1 MLDIRKIAELPEAHK
16 RDCGKPTGIGGA
28 ANRHGKERHMQ
39 ITGGWV
45 YDPDEGFAER
55 TVCTDGEKIARISTD
70 TKRLDAAGCY
80 VLPLLIDLHIHGY
93 AGADA
98 GSADPAELER
108 MARALLMQGVGAFCP
123 TTMTLP
129 EARLAAVCR
138 CTAAYC
144 KERHPGAQVAGI
156 YLEGP
161 FLAPERRGSHDEA
174 LLQNPDPELL
184 RRLQEAGEGAVRLMT
199 LAPELPGALPLIRMA
214 VKQGIRVSLGHT
226 QADYDTARAALRAG
240 AAQCTHLLNAMTPF
254 GHQAPG
260 VVGAAFDVPGTMVEL
275 ICDGIHVH
283 PAMVRAM
290 FRLFGPERV
299 VMVSDALPPA
309 GLPEGTYHLGSQEIT
324 VDHGRAVLSDKP
336 ETLAGAV
343 CSLMEC
349 VRRAVSFGIPLADA
363 VRAASWNP
371 ACALGMETRKGS
383 LRPGQEAGAV
393 LLDRETLETRAVIA
407 RGCVVEQ

>member
-1 MLDIRKIAELPEAHK
+1 
-16 RDCGKPTGIGGA
+16 
-28 ANRHGKERHMQ
+28 MQ

-45 YDPDEGFAER
+45 YDPEEGFAER
-55 TVCTDGEKIARISTD
+55 TVCTDGEKIARSSGD
-70 TKRLDAAGCY
+70 AQNLDASGCY

-93 AGADA
+93 AGADV
-98 GSADPAELER
+98 GSAEPAELER

-144 KERHPGAQVAGI
+144 KEQHPGAQAAGVH
-156 YLEGP
+156 LEGP
-161 FLAPERRGSHDEA
+161 FLARERRGSHDEA

-184 RRLQEAGEGAVRLMT
+184 RRLQKAGEGVVRLMT
-199 LAPELPGALPLIRMA
+199 LAPELPGALPLIQMA
-214 VKQGIRVSLGHT
+214 VKQGVRVSLGHT
-226 QADYDTARAALRAG
+226 QADYDTAQAALRAG

-254 GHQAPG
+254 GHRAPG
-260 VVGAAFDVPGTMVEL
+260 VMGAAFDVPDTMVEL

-283 PAMVRAM
+283 PAMVRAI

-299 VMVSDALPPA
+299 LLVSDALPAA
-309 GLPEGTYHLGSQEIT
+309 GMAEGTYCLGSQEIM
-324 VDHGRAVLSDKP
+324 VHHGRAVLSGKP
-336 ETLAGAV
+336 ETLAGSV
-343 CSLMEC
+343 CGLMEC
-349 VRRAVSFGIPLADA
+349 LRRAVSFGIPLADA

-371 ACALGMETRKGS
+371 ACALGLETRMGS

-393 LLDRETLETRAVIA
+393 LLERETLEIRAVVA
-407 RGCVVEQ
+407 HGCMVER

>member
-1 MLDIRKIAELPEAHK
+1 
-16 RDCGKPTGIGGA
+16 
-28 ANRHGKERHMQ
+28 MQ

-45 YDPDEGFAER
+45 YDPEEGFAER
-55 TVCTDGEKIARISTD
+55 TVCTDGEKIARSSGD
-70 TKRLDAAGCY
+70 AQNLDASGCY

-93 AGADA
+93 AGADV
-98 GSADPAELER
+98 GSAEPAELER

-144 KERHPGAQVAGI
+144 KEQHPGAQAAGVH
-156 YLEGP
+156 LEGP
-161 FLAPERRGSHDEA
+161 FLARERRGSHDEA

-184 RRLQEAGEGAVRLMT
+184 RRLQKAGEGGVRLMT
-199 LAPELPGALPLIRMA
+199 LAPELPGALPLIQMA
-214 VKQGIRVSLGHT
+214 VKQGVWVSLGHT
-226 QADYDTARAALRAG
+226 QADYDTAQAALRAG

-254 GHQAPG
+254 GHRAPG
-260 VVGAAFDVPGTMVEL
+260 VMGAAFDAPDTMGEL

-283 PAMVRAM
+283 PAMVRAI

-299 VMVSDALPPA
+299 LLVSDALPAA
-309 GLPEGTYHLGSQEIT
+309 GMPEGTYRLGSQEIT
-324 VDHGRAVLSDKP
+324 VHHGRAVLSGKP
-336 ETLAGAV
+336 ETLAGSV
-343 CSLMEC
+343 CGLMEC
-349 VRRAVSFGIPLADA
+349 LRRAVSFGIPLADA

-371 ACALGMETRKGS
+371 ACALGLETRMGS

-393 LLDRETLETRAVIA
+393 LLERETLEIRAVVA
-407 RGCVVEQ
+407 HGCMVER

>member
-1 MLDIRKIAELPEAHK
+1 
-16 RDCGKPTGIGGA
+16 
-28 ANRHGKERHMQ
+28 MQ

-45 YDPDEGFAER
+45 YDPEEGFAER
-55 TVCTDGEKIARISTD
+55 TVCTDGEKIARSSGD
-70 TKRLDAAGCY
+70 AQNLDASGCY

-93 AGADA
+93 AGADV
-98 GSADPAELER
+98 GSAEPAELER

-144 KERHPGAQVAGI
+144 KEQHPGAQAAGVH
-156 YLEGP
+156 LEGP
-161 FLAPERRGSHDEA
+161 FLARERRGSHDEA

-184 RRLQEAGEGAVRLMT
+184 RRLQKAGEGVVRLMT
-199 LAPELPGALPLIRMA
+199 LAPELPGALPLIQMA
-214 VKQGIRVSLGHT
+214 VKQGVRVSLGHT
-226 QADYDTARAALRAG
+226 QADYDTAQAALRAG

-254 GHQAPG
+254 GHRAPG
-260 VVGAAFDVPGTMVEL
+260 VMGAAFDVPDTMVEL

-283 PAMVRAM
+283 PAMVRAI

-299 VMVSDALPPA
+299 LLVSDAPA
-309 GLPEGTYHLGSQEIT
+309 GGGNAGGNLLPGQSGN
-324 VDHGRAVLSDKP
+324 HGAP
-336 ETLAGAV
+336 WPGGAV
-343 CSLMEC
+343 RQAGNSGGVC
-349 VRRAVSFGIPLADA
+349 VRFDGMPAPAVSFGIPLADA

-371 ACALGMETRKGS
+371 ACALGLETRMGS

-393 LLDRETLETRAVIA
+393 LLERETLEIRAVVA
-407 RGCVVEQ
+407 HGCMVER

>member
-1 MLDIRKIAELPEAHK
+1 
-16 RDCGKPTGIGGA
+16 
-28 ANRHGKERHMQ
+28 MQ

-45 YDPDEGFAER
+45 YDPEEGFAER
-55 TVCTDGEKIARISTD
+55 TVCTDGEKIARSSGD
-70 TKRLDAAGCY
+70 AQNLDASGCY

-93 AGADA
+93 AGADV
-98 GSADPAELER
+98 GSAEPAELER

-144 KERHPGAQVAGI
+144 KEQHPGAQAAGVH
-156 YLEGP
+156 LEGP
-161 FLAPERRGSHDEA
+161 FLARERRGSHDEA

-184 RRLQEAGEGAVRLMT
+184 RRLQKAGEGVVRLMT
-199 LAPELPGALPLIRMA
+199 LAPELPGALPLIQMA
-214 VKQGIRVSLGHT
+214 VKQGVRVSLGHT
-226 QADYDTARAALRAG
+226 QADYDTAQAALRAG

-254 GHQAPG
+254 GHRAPG
-260 VVGAAFDVPGTMVEL
+260 VMGAAFDVPDTMVEL

-283 PAMVRAM
+283 PAMVRAI

-299 VMVSDALPPA
+299 LLVSDALPAA
-309 GLPEGTYHLGSQEIT
+309 GMPEGTYRLGSQEIM
-324 VDHGRAVLSDKP
+324 VHHGRAVLSGKP
-336 ETLAGAV
+336 ETLAGSV
-343 CSLMEC
+343 CGLMEC
-349 VRRAVSFGIPLADA
+349 LRRAVSFGIPLADA

-371 ACALGMETRKGS
+371 ACALGLETRMGS

-393 LLDRETLETRAVIA
+393 LMERETLENRAVVA
-407 RGCVVEQ
+407 HGGRVER

>member
-1 MLDIRKIAELPEAHK
+1 
-16 RDCGKPTGIGGA
+16 
-28 ANRHGKERHMQ
+28 MQ

-156 YLEGP
+156 HLEGP

-199 LAPELPGALPLIRMA
+199 LAPELPGALLLIQMA
-214 VKQGIRVSLGHT
+214 VKQGNR
-226 QADYDTARAALRAG
+226 
-240 AAQCTHLLNAMTPF
+240 
-254 GHQAPG
+254 APG

-299 VMVSDALPPA
+299 VMVSDALPAA

-336 ETLAGAV
+336 ETLAGSV

-349 VRRAVSFGIPLADA
+349 VRRVVSFGIPLADA

>member
-1 MLDIRKIAELPEAHK
+1 M
-16 RDCGKPTGIGGA
+16 GTG
-28 ANRHGKERHMQ
+28 
-39 ITGGWV
+39 
-45 YDPDEGFAER
+45 
-55 TVCTDGEKIARISTD
+55 
-70 TKRLDAAGCY
+70 
-80 VLPLLIDLHIHGY
+80 
-93 AGADA
+93 
-98 GSADPAELER
+98 
-108 MARALLMQGVGAFCP
+108 
-123 TTMTLP
+123 
-129 EARLAAVCR
+129 
-138 CTAAYC
+138 
-144 KERHPGAQVAGI
+144 
-156 YLEGP
+156 
-161 FLAPERRGSHDEA
+161 
-174 LLQNPDPELL
+174 L
-184 RRLQEAGEGAVRLMT
+184 R
-199 LAPELPGALPLIRMA
+199 
-214 VKQGIRVSLGHT
+214 
-226 QADYDTARAALRAG
+226 
-240 AAQCTHLLNAMTPF
+240 
-254 GHQAPG
+254 G

-309 GLPEGTYHLGSQEIT
+309 GLPEGIYHLGSQEIT

-336 ETLAGAV
+336 ETLAGSV

>member
-1 MLDIRKIAELPEAHK
+1 
-16 RDCGKPTGIGGA
+16 
-28 ANRHGKERHMQ
+28 MQ

-45 YDPDEGFAER
+45 YDPEEGFAER
-55 TVCTDGEKIARISTD
+55 TVCTDGEKIARSSGD
-70 TKRLDAAGCY
+70 AQNLDASGCY

-93 AGADA
+93 AGADV
-98 GSADPAELER
+98 GSAEPAELER

-144 KERHPGAQVAGI
+144 KEQHPGAQAAGVH
-156 YLEGP
+156 LEGP
-161 FLAPERRGSHDEA
+161 FLARERRGSHDEA

-184 RRLQEAGEGAVRLMT
+184 RRLQKAGEGVVRLMT
-199 LAPELPGALPLIRMA
+199 LAPELPGALPLIQMA
-214 VKQGIRVSLGHT
+214 VKQGVRVSLGHT
-226 QADYDTARAALRAG
+226 QADYDTAQAALRAG

-254 GHQAPG
+254 GHRAPG
-260 VVGAAFDVPGTMVEL
+260 VMGAAFDVPDTMEEL

-283 PAMVRAM
+283 PAMVRAI

-299 VMVSDALPPA
+299 LLVSDALPAA
-309 GLPEGTYHLGSQEIT
+309 GMPEGTYCLGSQEIM
-324 VDHGRAVLSDKP
+324 VHHGRAVLSGKP
-336 ETLAGAV
+336 ETLAGSV
-343 CSLMEC
+343 CGLMEC
-349 VRRAVSFGIPLADA
+349 LRRAVSFGIPLADA

-371 ACALGMETRKGS
+371 ACALGLETRMGS

-393 LLDRETLETRAVIA
+393 LLERETLEIRAVVA
-407 RGCVVEQ
+407 HGCMVER

>member
-1 MLDIRKIAELPEAHK
+1 
-16 RDCGKPTGIGGA
+16 
-28 ANRHGKERHMQ
+28 MQ

-45 YDPDEGFAER
+45 YDPEEGFAER
-55 TVCTDGEKIARISTD
+55 TVCTDGEKIARSSGD
-70 TKRLDAAGCY
+70 AQNLDASGCY

-93 AGADA
+93 AGADV
-98 GSADPAELER
+98 GSAEPAELER

-129 EARLAAVCR
+129 EARLVAVCR

-144 KERHPGAQVAGI
+144 KEQHPGAQAACVH
-156 YLEGP
+156 LEGP
-161 FLAPERRGSHDEA
+161 FLARERRGSHDEA

-184 RRLQEAGEGAVRLMT
+184 RRLQKAGEGVVRLMT
-199 LAPELPGALPLIRMA
+199 LAPELPGALPLIQMA
-214 VKQGIRVSLGHT
+214 VKQGVRVSLGHT
-226 QADYDTARAALRAG
+226 QADYDTAQAALRGG

-254 GHQAPG
+254 GHRAPG
-260 VVGAAFDVPGTMVEL
+260 VMGAAFDVPDTMVEL

-283 PAMVRAM
+283 PAMVRAI

-299 VMVSDALPPA
+299 LLVSDALPAA
-309 GLPEGTYHLGSQEIT
+309 GMPEGTYRLGSQEIT
-324 VDHGRAVLSDKP
+324 VRHGRAVLSGKP
-336 ETLAGAV
+336 ETLAGSV

-349 VRRAVSFGIPLADA
+349 LRRAVSFGIPLADA

-371 ACALGMETRKGS
+371 ACALGLETRMGS

-393 LLDRETLETRAVIA
+393 LLERETLEIRAVVA
-407 RGCVVEQ
+407 RGCMVER

>member
-1 MLDIRKIAELPEAHK
+1 
-16 RDCGKPTGIGGA
+16 
-28 ANRHGKERHMQ
+28 MQ

-45 YDPDEGFAER
+45 YDPEEGFAER
-55 TVCTDGEKIARISTD
+55 TVCTDGEKIARSSGD
-70 TKRLDAAGCY
+70 AQNLDASGCY

-93 AGADA
+93 AGADV
-98 GSADPAELER
+98 GSAEPAELER

-144 KERHPGAQVAGI
+144 KEQHPGAQAAGVH
-156 YLEGP
+156 LEGP
-161 FLAPERRGSHDEA
+161 FLARERRGAHDEA

-184 RRLQEAGEGAVRLMT
+184 RRLQKAGEGVVRLMT
-199 LAPELPGALPLIRMA
+199 LAPELPGALPLIQMA
-214 VKQGIRVSLGHT
+214 VKQGVRVSLGHT
-226 QADYDTARAALRAG
+226 QADYDTAQAALRAG

-254 GHQAPG
+254 GHRAPG
-260 VVGAAFDVPGTMVEL
+260 VMGAAFDVPDTMVEL

-283 PAMVRAM
+283 PAMVRAI

-299 VMVSDALPPA
+299 LLVSDALPAA
-309 GLPEGTYHLGSQEIT
+309 GMPEGTYCLGSQEIM
-324 VDHGRAVLSDKP
+324 VHHGRAVLSGKP
-336 ETLAGAV
+336 ETLAGSV
-343 CSLMEC
+343 CGLMEC
-349 VRRAVSFGIPLADA
+349 LRRAVSFGIPLADA

-371 ACALGMETRKGS
+371 ACALGLETRMGS

-393 LLDRETLETRAVIA
+393 LLERETLEIRAVVA
-407 RGCVVEQ
+407 HGCMVER

>member
-1 MLDIRKIAELPEAHK
+1 
-16 RDCGKPTGIGGA
+16 
-28 ANRHGKERHMQ
+28 MQ

-45 YDPDEGFAER
+45 YDPEEGFAER
-55 TVCTDGEKIARISTD
+55 TVCTDGEKIARSSGD
-70 TKRLDAAGCY
+70 AQNLDASGCY

-93 AGADA
+93 AGVDV
-98 GSADPAELER
+98 GSAEPTELER

-138 CTAAYC
+138 CTAVYC
-144 KERHPGAQVAGI
+144 KEQHPGAQAAGVH
-156 YLEGP
+156 LEGP
-161 FLAPERRGSHDEA
+161 FLARERRGSHDEA

-184 RRLQEAGEGAVRLMT
+184 RRLQKAGEGVVRLMT
-199 LAPELPGALPLIRMA
+199 LAPELPGALPLIQMA
-214 VKQGIRVSLGHT
+214 VKQGVRVSLGHT
-226 QADYDTARAALRAG
+226 QADYDTAQAALRAG

-254 GHQAPG
+254 GHRAPG
-260 VVGAAFDVPGTMVEL
+260 VMGAAFDVPDTMVEL

-283 PAMVRAM
+283 PAMVRAI

-299 VMVSDALPPA
+299 LLVSDALPAA
-309 GLPEGTYHLGSQEIT
+309 GMPEGTYRLGSQEIT
-324 VDHGRAVLSDKP
+324 VHHGRAMLSGKP
-336 ETLAGAV
+336 ETLAGSV

-349 VRRAVSFGIPLADA
+349 LRRAVSFGIPLADA

-371 ACALGMETRKGS
+371 ACALGLETRMGS

-393 LLDRETLETRAVIA
+393 LLERETLEIRAVVA
-407 RGCVVEQ
+407 RGCMVER